1 MARTPEDI
9 REGLNDHRGMQSLFS
24 DHNIMPPKVQFPE
37 HPVPSALDEYLFD
50 LRGFL
55 VIRGAL
61 SPLEI
66 ETGNAA
72 IDRIPRDLPRGGWH
86 GWVQRE
92 DHPEHRGISYQQVTE
107 LGGVF
112 EKMID
117 HPSCINY
124 LLRFVGGQDCFD
136 YAHGPLF
143 IDEHFFS
150 IRGPGESIPLHAGG
164 ENICKRMAFRY
175 HNGRFQC
182 GQVNVLFAFTDI
194 GPGDGATMVIPGS
207 HKSNLIH
214 PAFLAPEK
222 SAEWTEAGGGSAEG
236 TPGAVEVH
244 LKAGDAILFVDSTC
258 HGSARRVNPGE
269 RRIAVYRY
277 GSAWNRT
284 RWGYHAS
291 PELLGRL
298 NPFARKIV
306 HPQEYVRPPGTASRW

>member
-1 MARTPEDI
+1 
-9 REGLNDHRGMQSLFS
+9 
-24 DHNIMPPKVQFPE
+24 MP
-37 HPVPSALDEYLFD
+37 A
-50 LRGFL
+50 
-55 VIRGAL
+55 
-61 SPLEI
+61 
-66 ETGNAA
+66 
-72 IDRIPRDLPRGGWH
+72 
-86 GWVQRE
+86 
-92 DHPEHRGISYQQVTE
+92 
-107 LGGVF
+107 
-112 EKMID
+112 
-117 HPSCINY
+117 
-124 LLRFVGGQDCFD
+124 
-136 YAHGPLF
+136 
-143 IDEHFFS
+143 
-150 IRGPGESIPLHAGG
+150 G

-291 PELLGRL
+291 PETARPAQSIRPKNRAPAGIRAPAGHGIALVVPGKTIPRLVGFRFHRPGRFLDFLVLGRTQL
-298 NPFARKIV
+298 ERRGGGVLHQVLDRGGARNGEDDGRAL
-306 HPQEYVRPPGTASRW
+306 QQPGQGELG